1 MSTIE
6 TSARES
12 SSRAGA
18 SPGPEKG
25 PAVWLGMD
33 QAELDAAYDQVVYA
47 PNRDQVLKRNSRNS
61 ELARARL
68 GPPRRLAYGPTP
80 IEGLDLYAAATAN
93 APVAVYVHGGAWRQR
108 FAKDY
113 AFPAEMFVRAGA
125 HYLVLDYIG
134 IDEAGGD
141 LMVVADQVRRGL
153 AWLARNAKSF
163 GGDPG
168 RLYVI
173 GHSSGAH
180 LAGVLLTT
188 DWQRQFDLAPSC
200 IAGAVCCSGMYDL
213 EPVRMSKRSAYVR
226 FTDASEQELSPQRH
240 LDRLV
245 APLTLLYGTH
255 ETPEFQRQS
264 RDFAA
269 AAKAAGKSVELIV
282 GEGYNHFEMNETLGN
297 PYGVF
302 GRAVLARMGL
312 GPAP

>member
-1 MSTIE
+1 MRMSTLE
-6 TSARES
+6 TTAKESLRRES
-12 SSRAGA
+12 G
-18 SPGPEKG
+18 KG
-25 PAVWLGMD
+25 RAVWLGMD
-33 QAELDAAYDQVVYA
+33 QAELDAAYDQAVYA
-47 PNRDQVLKRNSRNS
+47 PNRDQVLKRNARNS

-68 GPPRRLAYGPTP
+68 GPPRRLAYGPTS
-80 IEGLDLYAAATAN
+80 IEGLDLYAAATPN

-108 FAKDY
+108 FAKEY
-113 AFPAEMFVRAGA
+113 AFAAEMFVRAGA
-125 HYLVLDYIG
+125 HFAVLDYIG

-141 LMVVADQVRRGL
+141 LMVLADQVRRGL
-153 AWLARNAKSF
+153 AWVARNAKTF

-168 RLYVI
+168 RVHVI

-180 LAGVLLTT
+180 LAAVLLTT
-188 DWQRQFDLAPSC
+188 DWRGFDLAQNV

-213 EPVRMSKRSAYVR
+213 EPVRLSKRSTYVR
-226 FTDASEQELSPQRH
+226 FTDLSEQELSPARH

-245 APLTLLYGTH
+245 APLTLLYGSH

-269 AAKAAGKSVELIV
+269 AATAAGKPVELIL

-302 GRAVLARMGL
+302 GRAALERMGL
-312 GPAP
+312 AP